1 MTEEKITSGR
11 GGKREGAGRPK
22 GTTGPYKEVV
32 KKMYSFR
39 LSVEEAEAVKTL
51 LAKMRGKLVI
61 LFCLLSLCLPSYAAI
76 EGSIEYTEANVKQE
90 AFQNVY
96 KFCPFPNMLSY
107 ERTYK
112 LFVQNDDVLEIQE
125 FNTRVGMLKMKV
137 LGVIYKD
144 MPNRMYYYERTK
156 QGDKCVMIEY
166 FEKPINN
173 PNIQHEKSVKYDAK
187 TGKLMSVAIYV
198 DQNESYI
205 YDAEQKLVN
214 HWIGTK
220 THPQNNKLKADR
232 KIIYSAQ

>member
-1 MTEEKITSGR
+1 MIYNNIMTDKKW

-22 GTTGPYKEVV
+22 GTNN
-32 KKMYSFR
+32 KKQYCFR
-39 LSVEEAEAVKTL
+39 LSEEELNAVREL
-51 LAKMRGKLVI
+51 LAKMRGKLVV

-76 EGSIEYTEANVKQE
+76 NGSVEYTESNAKQE
-90 AFQNVY
+90 AFQGVY

-112 LFVQNDDVLEIQE
+112 LFIQNDDVLEIQE
-125 FNTRVGMLKMKV
+125 FNTKIGLLKMKV

-156 QGDKCVMIEY
+156 QGDKCVMVED
-166 FEKPINN
+166 FEKPISN
-173 PNIQHEKSVKYDAK
+173 PNIQHERSVKYDAK

-205 YDAEQKLVN
+205 YDSDQKLVN

-220 THPQNNKLKADR
+220 AYPQNKKLKADR